1 MTARLAV
8 LVSGNGTNL
17 QAIIDACASG
27 RLDAEVVVVLS
38 NRKAAYGL
46 ERAAVAGIATEY
58 LALRPFLDTGRS
70 RRDYDAELATVLSA
84 HQPDWVVL
92 AGWMHLLSAAFL
104 DHFPSR
110 VVNLH
115 PALPGAFPGA
125 DAISEAWEAHLDGKL
140 DSTGVMVHLVPDE
153 GVDNGPVV
161 GTVEVPII
169 ANDSRES
176 LEARIHAAEH
186 ELLVDCLS
194 RLIAADQPRKRPE
207 EGQLGVHHRFDA
219 PERTDATRR
228 HTAALPEASQ

>member
-17 QAIIDACASG
+17 QAILDACASG
-27 RLDAEVVVVLS
+27 RLEAEVVVVLS

-46 ERAAVAGIATEY
+46 ERAALAGIPTEY
-58 LALRPFLDTGRS
+58 LPLRPFLDTGRS
-70 RRDYDAELATVLSA
+70 RRDYDAELATVLAS
-84 HQPDWVVL
+84 HGPDWVVL

-104 DHFPSR
+104 DNFPSR

-115 PALPGAFPGA
+115 PALPGAFAGA
-125 DAISEAWEAHLDGKL
+125 DAISEAWKAHLAGKL

-161 GTVEVPII
+161 GTVEVPIV
-169 ANDSRES
+169 ANDSRET

-194 RLIAADQPRKRPE
+194 RLIDLDPRRKRPYD
-207 EGQLGVHHRFDA
+207 GPIGVHH
-219 PERTDATRR
+219 PTDATERR
-228 HTAALPEASQ
+228 TAALPEASQ